1 MSKRLHP
8 RLKKAPHR
16 QRTAQDAIEAIARR
30 IATAVLLGLSVANVV
45 WALSDWRLYDLV
57 TYVDAARM
65 WVETGNPYTPTPR
78 AEDWMLYRYAPWF
91 AALFVPLLALPGSV
105 LYVGYSLTVTAASV
119 LAVVPMLRQYGR
131 PAIPVAAF
139 LGTMLFGI
147 GTGGNIQPVLVALLA
162 WTLATRAGPFGV
174 AVAASLKLTP
184 LLFVLVYAGQRDWW
198 KVGATLALFSLMFA
212 PILLFDLPGRATSPG
227 PSNSLIHVNVWLWAA
242 VGLATVAVAAWQ
254 SNRVAPTR
262 WLATGVAVIMTS
274 PRLIGY
280 DLTIF
285 LAATPHRSR
294 DVVLEPSAT
303 DSGEEPRPSG
313 T

>member
-1 MSKRLHP
+1 MINRL
-8 RLKKAPHR
+8 RRRTTTPHR
-16 QRTAQDAIEAIARR
+16 TRTAQDAIEWIARK
-30 IATAVLLGLSVANVV
+30 IATAILLGLSVANVV
-45 WALSDWRLYDLV
+45 WAFSDWRLYDLV
-57 TYVDAARM
+57 TYIDAARM
-65 WVETGNPYTPTPR
+65 WVETGNPYTATPR

-91 AALFVPLLALPGSV
+91 AALFVPLLALPETVLHVSYSV
-105 LYVGYSLTVTAASV
+105 IVTAASV

-147 GTGGNIQPVLVALLA
+147 GAGGNIQPVLVALLA

-184 LLFVLVYAGQRDWW
+184 LLFVLVYAGQREWRM
-198 KVGATLALFSLMFA
+198 VGATLLFFGLMFA

-242 VGLATVAVAAWQ
+242 VGLATVVVAAWQ
-254 SNRVAPTR
+254 SYRVAPTR
-262 WLATGVAVIMTS
+262 WLATCLAVIMTS

-280 DLTIF
+280 DLTVF
-285 LAATPHRSR
+285 LAATPHRSSDAR
-294 DVVLEPSAT
+294 LGSAPT
-303 DSGEEPRPSG
+303 DDDQARR
-313 T
+313 